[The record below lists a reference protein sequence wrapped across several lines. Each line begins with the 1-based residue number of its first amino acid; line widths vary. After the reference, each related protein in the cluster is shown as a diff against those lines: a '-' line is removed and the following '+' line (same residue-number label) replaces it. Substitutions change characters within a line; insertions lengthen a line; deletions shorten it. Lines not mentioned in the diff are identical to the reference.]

1 MSKKGFTLLETMVSV
16 TIFSV
21 LMAIVFGAWSEFQ
34 KVSLKNEGK
43 QDTNVTFVN
52 VYRNIDKIVS
62 SSSVRLFR
70 CYLDDK
76 PDYLNFKH
84 TDLRWFAFLLSRHN
98 QQLDGR
104 PVYKIPKKTTGDD
117 ATTSDVLVYNT
128 CVVYLLH
135 TPHDSCGGFENCP
148 HKSLRRY
155 VFSTGTNEVYFG
167 GDDNTVF
174 DIYRQKIIEG
184 TNTITVR
191 NILDHPDDTSF
202 PFSVIE
208 QNIVDLQIQKND
220 DKIRF
225 FLKILRVSDAE
236 RHFEIGTRKLTNL
249 APASNPAIEDNF
261 TDDTGKYIENLSWIS
276 IPNNT

>member
-1 MSKKGFTLLETMVSV
+1 MNKKGFTLLETLVSV

-21 LMAIVFGAWSEFQ
+21 LMAIVFGAWTEFQ

-70 CYLDDK
+70 SYLDDRS
-76 PDYLNFKH
+76 DYLNFKH
-84 TDLRWFAFLLSRHN
+84 KNLRWFAFLLSRHN

-104 PVYKIPKKTTGDD
+104 PLYKVPKKTTGED
-117 ATTSDVLVYNT
+117 ATTSEVLVYNT
-128 CVVYLLH
+128 CVVYLLY
-135 TPHDSCGGFENCP
+135 TPNDSCGGFQNCP

-155 VFSTGTNEVYFG
+155 VFSTDEVFFG
-167 GDDNTVF
+167 GDENKVLNV
-174 DIYRQKIIEG
+174 YRQEILEG
-184 TNTITVR
+184 TNAITVKK
-191 NILDHPDDTSF
+191 ILDAPNDKSF

-208 QNIVDLQIQKND
+208 NNIVDLQIEKND

-225 FLKILRVSDAE
+225 FLKILRINDAE
-236 RHFEIGTRKLTNL
+236 RHFQIGKRQLTNTE
-249 APASNPAIEDNF
+249 PATNPAEEYNY
-261 TDDTGKYIENLSWIS
+261 TDDTKKYIENLSWIS